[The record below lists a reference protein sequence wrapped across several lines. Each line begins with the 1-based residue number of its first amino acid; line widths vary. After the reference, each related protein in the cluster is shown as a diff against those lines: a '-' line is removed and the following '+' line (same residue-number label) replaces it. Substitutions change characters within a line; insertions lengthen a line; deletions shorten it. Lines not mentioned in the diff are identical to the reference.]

1 MNFVGHTRTVE
12 EEDRQIQLLVDI
24 FNTVW
29 KWVKNSNNGRELRR
43 RRCRDLACLVFSLV
57 LKHPRSHAT
66 DSLPLT
72 TGRRTIHDVMLMAM
86 VLQAYIDGRIDS
98 RTFFFTTATAQH
110 TPSHSNAA
118 DGALECRYL

>member
-12 EEDRQIQLLVDI
+12 DEDRQIQLLVDI

-57 LKHPRSHAT
+57 LNHPRSHAT

-72 TGRRTIHDVMLMAM
+72 TGRHTIHDV
-86 VLQAYIDGRIDS
+86 I
-98 RTFFFTTATAQH
+98 
-110 TPSHSNAA
+110 
-118 DGALECRYL
+118 C